1 MKRFFFLSI
10 FFSVVALCLSSCE
23 TDAIDGDGHV
33 EGFWHLERIETLAAD
48 SAGTVRTVAE
58 ADVSDKL
65 VFWSFQHRLLELDD
79 KADATDRILCR
90 FTADNGTLTI
100 GDTYVPTYG
109 ADSIVS
115 DASILARYG
124 MTHLHQTLQ
133 VQRQERQDDPHRR
146 RRPPPFASVLTLT
159 EPPRPY
165 TKE

>member
-1 MKRFFFLSI
+1 MKRFFCLLI
-10 FFSVVALCLSSCE
+10 FYSVVALSLSSCE
-23 TDAIDGDGHV
+23 TDTIYADGHV

-124 MTHLHQTLQ
+124 MTHLHQT
-133 VQRQERQDDPHRR
+133 
-146 RRPPPFASVLTLT
+146 FKYSVKNGKMTLT
-159 EPPRPY
+159 GDDVRLHLRQF
-165 TKE
+165 